1 MIDFML
7 WCLFYH
13 HSSSCGIAVAPL
25 KQEDVSKVC
34 VLHTISKAWSIGR
47 AVERGQRAQQD
58 PIDAILGSVPSKL
71 IFKGK
76 VYWSTMLHIM
86 QTASLVRKMTNVT
99 AWYLS
104 STTILIIV
112 LDILRGGYILLLC
125 HVWKGISHRMWY

>member
-1 MIDFML
+1 
-7 WCLFYH
+7 
-13 HSSSCGIAVAPL
+13 VAPL

-76 VYWSTMLHIM
+76 VRILKHNAAYYANCFIST
-86 QTASLVRKMTNVT
+86 QNDKYYSLIPQQYNYLNNCVR
-99 AWYLS
+99 YS
-104 STTILIIV
+104 
-112 LDILRGGYILLLC
+112 
-125 HVWKGISHRMWY
+125 